1 MIEVLCLQKNNETVR
16 TFGRRNRTV
25 LGKGHKTVL
34 IHKNLLLLAGNCA
47 KMIHFHSELPVV
59 G

>member
-1 MIEVLCLQKNNETVR
+1 MIEVPCLQKNNETVR

-25 LGKGHKTVL
+25 LGKGPKTVL
-34 IHKNLLLLAGNCA
+34 IGQNLLCLAGNCA
-47 KMIHFHSELPVV
+47 KMIHFHSELPLV